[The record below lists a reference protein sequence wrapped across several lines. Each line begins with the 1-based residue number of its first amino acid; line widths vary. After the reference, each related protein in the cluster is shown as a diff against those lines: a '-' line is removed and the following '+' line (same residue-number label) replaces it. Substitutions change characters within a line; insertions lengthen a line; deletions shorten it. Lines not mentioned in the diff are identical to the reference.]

1 MSEKEQGTFKPQF
14 GAELN
19 IESIIGAPLVAASKA
34 NVMMLTGQAQFLL
47 DYCFTKEEGSDLRQ
61 PLMIEMVLSQPVVDH
76 TKQPTDPGYISINKM
91 AFQVPLLCLLPLN
104 SLAIDKINVDFDLE
118 ITSVGSY
125 DYKSQVNA
133 DVQLVEKKAVLNGR
147 IAPAK
152 QEYKKN
158 SREQYDSTLSS
169 RLKVNIHAGRLPLP
183 KGVLTLLDL
192 YTKSVQ
198 PIQKIDKQSEKEE

>member
-1 MSEKEQGTFKPQF
+1 
-14 GAELN
+14 
-19 IESIIGAPLVAASKA
+19 
-34 NVMMLTGQAQFLL
+34 
-47 DYCFTKEEGSDLRQ
+47 
-61 PLMIEMVLSQPVVDH
+61 
-76 TKQPTDPGYISINKM
+76 M

-133 DVQLVEKKAVLNGR
+133 GVQLVEKKAVLNGR

-192 YTKSVQ
+192 YTKSIQ

>member
-1 MSEKEQGTFKPQF
+1 
-14 GAELN
+14 
-19 IESIIGAPLVAASKA
+19 
-34 NVMMLTGQAQFLL
+34 
-47 DYCFTKEEGSDLRQ
+47 
-61 PLMIEMVLSQPVVDH
+61 MIEMVLSQPVVDH

-152 QEYKKN
+152 QEYKKH

-192 YTKSVQ
+192 YTKSIQ